1 MTDQPAPSRA
11 GVAVESTSFPRAA
24 RLTETDDFSS
34 VFALR
39 PRKRSRHFVLYVREN
54 GGSRARLGLV
64 IGKKFAP
71 RAVERNLVKRV
82 ARELFR
88 QRQRAL
94 GANDILFRLQARFPR
109 TEVPTRTALTALCR
123 TELSQLLAVAES
135 AASLARS
142 RPECGA

>member
-1 MTDQPAPSRA
+1 M
-11 GVAVESTSFPRAA
+11 ESVSFPRAA
-24 RLTETDDFSS
+24 RLTETDEFSS

-54 GGSRARLGLV
+54 GGPRARLGLV

-88 QRQRAL
+88 HRQDAL
-94 GANDILFRLQARFPR
+94 GHSDILFRMQARFPR
-109 TEVPTRTALTALCR
+109 SETASRTALRAACR
-123 TELSQLLAVAES
+123 AELTQLLASAMRGVPAPGCTQAVAHP
-135 AASLARS
+135 AGPAGNP
-142 RPECGA
+142 PETGA